1 MSWMFACVTAAVV
14 AGARA
19 ADPDAQ
25 LENHLLPSAIEKPA
39 PAPLGLWD
47 QFKVAVDSQAEDE
60 FANQFHPLS
69 RLSWDIRFSD
79 GDSGALRDQPAS
91 AARRAFAKSLLSGVR
106 EATVDLPIMS
116 WLQERQEILIG
127 LLENS
132 LGSVDEEAVAPL
144 SLSYQRAER
153 SWWEGLSRDDRFRFG
168 IRPFRTDPYAYLSL
182 GIKDGNRTLLLGNV
196 RYHYVN
202 FADHRFELA
211 LSAPL
216 GSGLSLDAGTSYQF
230 GRHDDAKRVALKL
243 CKEFKHGGI
252 LHVGLEVREH
262 PALIAGISI
271 PM

>member
-1 MSWMFACVTAAVV
+1 MFTLVAAAVV

-19 ADPDAQ
+19 ADEDAQ
-25 LENHLLPSAIEKPA
+25 LEHRLLPSEIQRPPPA
-39 PAPLGLWD
+39 ALGLWEEF
-47 QFKVAVDSQAEDE
+47 QAAVEEHANDE

-69 RLSWDIRFSD
+69 QLNFDLRFAD
-79 GDSGALRDQPAS
+79 GGPAALRDRPGA
-91 AARRAFAKSLLSGVR
+91 AARHAFSKSLVSGLR

-116 WLQERQEILIG
+116 WLHEREEILVG

-153 SWWEGLSRDDRFRFG
+153 SWWEGLAHDDRFRYG
-168 IRPFRTDPYAYLSL
+168 LRPFRTDPYAYFSVGL
-182 GIKDGNRTLLLGNV
+182 KDGNRTLLLANV
-196 RYHYVN
+196 RYHYVH
-202 FADHRFELA
+202 FGDHSFELA

-230 GRHDDAKRVALKL
+230 GQHDEAKRVALKL
-243 CKEFKHGGI
+243 CKEFKNGGV
-252 LHVGLEVREH
+252 LHIGLEVRDH